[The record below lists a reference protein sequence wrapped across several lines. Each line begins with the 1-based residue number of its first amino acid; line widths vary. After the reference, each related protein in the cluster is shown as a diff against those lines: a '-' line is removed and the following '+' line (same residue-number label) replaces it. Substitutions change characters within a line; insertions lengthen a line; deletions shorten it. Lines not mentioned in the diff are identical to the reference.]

1 MQSRLVRLSVW
12 LIGFLLYIGLCW
24 QLVELQTEVGH
35 ARVDQTL
42 LLLWAGGLLALVLFP
57 PDAVSHLG
65 LRLASLRVVWLN
77 VGAVAL
83 ALLTPGPSRFLLLS
97 VPFIGIAFA
106 STRLSPLE
114 VVVSALAGWLT
125 YVIVLVA
132 LIQGTDVDVQMELI
146 AFGLFSLSLAAM
158 VASGVEI
165 AALHRQLVWQRQGLQ
180 QNLERMRTA
189 VFQDELTGV
198 FNRRFVMEVLAREIA
213 YVDRERTSLAVC
225 YCDLDH
231 FKSVNDQFGHA
242 GGDLALQNFAQLA
255 GSLVRSAD
263 YVARLGGEEFL
274 LVLVGANAERARN
287 VAQRLCVRTRALHTP
302 SDLGSVQFTVSCGVT
317 AYRRGEGLTALLA
330 RADQALY
337 QAKHGG
343 RDQVVM
349 T

>member
-1 MQSRLVRLSVW
+1 M
-12 LIGFLLYIGLCW
+12 
-24 QLVELQTEVGH
+24 
-35 ARVDQTL
+35 
-42 LLLWAGGLLALVLFP
+42 
-57 PDAVSHLG
+57 
-65 LRLASLRVVWLN
+65 LRVIWLN
-77 VGAVAL
+77 IGAIAL
-83 ALLTPGPSRFLLLS
+83 ALLTPGPSRFLLLC

-114 VVVSALAGWLT
+114 VLVSAVAGWLT
-125 YVIVLVA
+125 YLVVLVT
-132 LIQGTDVDVQMELI
+132 LIHGTDLDVQIELI
-146 AFGLFSLSLAAM
+146 AFVLFSLSLAAM

-165 AALHRQLVWQRQGLQ
+165 ADLQRRMVWQRQGLQ
-180 QNLERMRTA
+180 QNLEHMRTA

-231 FKSVNDQFGHA
+231 FKAVNDKFGHA

-263 YVARLGGEEFL
+263 YVARMGGEEFL

-317 AYRRGEGLTALLA
+317 AYRRGEGLQALLS

-337 QAKHGG
+337 KAKHGG
-343 RDQVVM
+343 RDQVV
-349 T
+349 TT